1 MVDDEINKFNLIKK
15 TNFFSK
21 NDKFNKDWKKKKLE
35 VTLVILKRKTIS
47 WKANKNNVE
56 G

>member
-15 TNFFSK
+15 TNFFLK
-21 NDKFNKDWKKKKLE
+21 TINLTKTGKKKLE

>member
-1 MVDDEINKFNLIKK
+1 MVEDEINKFNLIKK
-15 TNFFSK
+15 TNFFLK
-21 NDKFNKDWKKKKLE
+21 TINLTKTGKKKPE